1 MKQNGGKHEAAP
13 RSSRGENIGRQLYY
27 MVVYQ
32 LSHQINKIYGAA
44 KELSWNA
51 EGGGEEGEGLS

>member
-1 MKQNGGKHEAAP
+1 
-13 RSSRGENIGRQLYY
+13 

-44 KELSWNA
+44 NDRASKEMVQLMIAGKKHVNKVWT
-51 EGGGEEGEGLS
+51 L